1 MFKQKKEP
9 DHNKDGQYLNV
20 SKDGAAFIT
29 LITEFLNEGST
40 LKKSVNHDDT
50 TLLAAFNTLIGA
62 SLTSGSLEEIEP
74 LYNLFSSIIIHQLQ
88 RLIIKYE
95 WEEAYYN
102 EFLDICNE
110 FQALHPFAHRTTVQ
124 SMLNGHTKKN
134 SDQWLGKS
142 FQQNIEKLEVVGYK
156 PDAVNVNL
164 DPHFTDFKPNFK
176 NGEIRQILI
185 GGRTTLKT
193 GYQLNLTN
201 ITPIGLFNAID
212 LAPKR
217 QKDHKDLGDLR
228 YALTFG
234 KAFERLQAV
243 DIQPANGQADRG
255 LCRAGLF
262 AISQK
267 RIWPT
272 VSGET
277 GQLDSFLD
285 STFLFTPWK
294 STRKTKTDLILEE
307 KFSEIM
313 ISTTHIPR
321 DQYAGGQELVRN
333 AFGIVSKC
341 SIPIS
346 TVILTVQCREGKQ
359 VLFKPAEVQKNL
371 QMHCEKLE
379 ITKNKVESLKN
390 AYLSLPSANGREL
403 KPKGLLMKLNNKKKS
418 LLGNETQKAWE
429 VRKEYKRTKQAIKR
443 LQAKKNEFVREFQ
456 VFEIGVGE
464 PFWSILKGPHTRE
477 RRKIINS
484 LKKQCNQYG
493 SRWCIE
499 SGFEVIECHFPL
511 KYKGRSSDTHVRVF
525 TLQCLMYNDFRVSQ
539 IKHIGATKPHNW
551 RPVDPRDKS
560 RCRRFTAAEQ
570 RMYSTRT
577 YMLEKLGESLN
588 TFFCRA
594 LA

>member
-1 MFKQKKEP
+1 MTKQNKEP
-9 DHNKDGQYLNV
+9 NHNKDAQYLNV
-20 SKDGAAFIT
+20 SEDGAAFIT
-29 LITEFLNEGST
+29 LITEFLEEGST
-40 LKKSVNHDDT
+40 LKKSVKHEDT
-50 TLLAAFNTLIGA
+50 TLFAATNTIIGA
-62 SLTSGSLEEIEP
+62 ALTSGSLEEIEP
-74 LYNLFSSIIIHQLQ
+74 IYNLFSSIIIQQLQ
-88 RLIIKYE
+88 RLIIRYGWNE
-95 WEEAYYN
+95 TLYN
-102 EFLDICNE
+102 EFLEICDK

-124 SMLNGHTKKN
+124 SMLNGHKKEN

-142 FQQNIEKLEVVGYK
+142 FQQNIEKLDVVGYK
-156 PDAVNVNL
+156 PDKVNVNL

-217 QKDHKDLGDLR
+217 QKDCKDLGDLR

-267 RIWPT
+267 CAWPT
-272 VSGET
+272 ASGEI
-277 GQLDSFLD
+277 GQFASFLD

-294 STRKTKTDLILEE
+294 STRKTKTDLILDDN
-307 KFSEIM
+307 FSELI
-313 ISTTHIPR
+313 ISTSQIPR
-321 DQYAGGQELVRN
+321 DQYAGGQELVHR
-333 AFGIVSKC
+333 AFGTVSKC
-341 SIPIS
+341 KIPIS

-359 VLFKPAEVQKNL
+359 KSFKSTEVQKDL
-371 QMHCEKLE
+371 QLHCEKLE

-390 AYLSLPSANGREL
+390 EYLSLPSMNRREL

-418 LLGNETQKAWE
+418 VLGNETQEAWE
-429 VRKEYKRTKQAIKR
+429 VRKKYKRTKQAIKR
-443 LQAKKNEFVREFQ
+443 LQAKKNEFLREFQ

-464 PFWSILKGPHTRE
+464 PFLSILKGSHNME
-477 RRKIINS
+477 RRKLVS
-484 LKKQCNQYG
+484 YLKKLCNQYS

-511 KYKGRSSDTHVRVF
+511 NYKGRSSDTHVRVF
-525 TLQCLMYNDFRVSQ
+525 TLQCLIYNDFRVTQ
-539 IKHIGATKPHNW
+539 IKHIGAIKPYNW
-551 RPVDPRDKS
+551 RPVDPKDKS

-577 YMLEKLGESLN
+577 YLLEKLGESLN
-588 TFFCRA
+588 LFFCRT
-594 LA
+594 LV